1 MTRPIY
7 LTKRLNAASSNVLG
21 TVTAQTSISTFAISL
36 LSSITL
42 DTPRR
47 IQFASSVN
55 VSSAITFILT
65 GVIEGGGIKTEQ
77 FYSSTGAAITTL
89 DYQQVNSVSISSAT
103 GIPFTIGTN
112 NTGGTR
118 WCVVDQVLGGPLSG
132 NITFSSSSNSM
143 TGSLEW
149 TMDDPIGNYPIVT
162 PLNQFPQPTV
172 LVSSIL
178 AGVTG
183 NTDGII
189 NVDGQIPI
197 PAYAYRL
204 TITSSSSTAGQVW
217 ATVLQQG

>member
-7 LTKRLNAASSNVLG
+7 LSKTLNTASSNVLG
-21 TVTAQTSISTFAISL
+21 SVTAQTSVSTFAISL

-47 IQFASSVN
+47 IQFASSVA
-55 VSSAITFILT
+55 VSSGITFIVT
-65 GVIEGGGIKTEQ
+65 GIIEGGGTKTEQ
-77 FYSSTGAAITTL
+77 IFSSTGAAITTL
-89 DYQQVNSVSISSAT
+89 DFQKVTSVSISSAT
-103 GIPFTIGTN
+103 GIPLTIGTN
-112 NTGGTR
+112 NIGGTR
-118 WCVVDQVLGGPLSG
+118 WCITDQVMGGPLAG

-143 TGSLEW
+143 SASLEW
-149 TMDDPIGNYPIVT
+149 TMDDPLGNFPIAT
-162 PLNQFPQPTV
+162 PLNQFPAPTV

-178 AGVTG
+178 SGVTG
-183 NTDGII
+183 ATDGII

-204 TITSSSSTAGQVW
+204 TITSSSSSAGTVW

>member
-7 LTKRLNAASSNVLG
+7 LSKSLNIASSNVFG
-21 TVTAQTSISTFAISL
+21 SISSAATPVLTL
-36 LSSITL
+36 LTSITL

-47 IQFASSVN
+47 IQFASSAN
-55 VSSAITFILT
+55 ISSGIPFIVT
-65 GVIEGGGIKTEQ
+65 GTIEGGGTKTEQ
-77 FYSSTGAAITTL
+77 IFSSTGAAITTL
-89 DYQQVNSVSISSAT
+89 DFLTIKSVSYGNTASLPI
-103 GIPFTIGTN
+103 TIGTN

-118 WCVVDQVLGGPLSG
+118 WCVTDQILGGPLTG
-132 NITFSSSSNSM
+132 NITFSSSANGM

-149 TMDDPIGNYPIVT
+149 TVDDPVGVFPIVN
-162 PLNQFPQPTV
+162 PGNPFPQPTV

-178 AGVTG
+178 GGVSG
-183 NTDGII
+183 ATDGII

-204 TITSSSSTAGQVW
+204 TITSSSSGAGTVY